1 MADNG
6 RAVQPKSVAIDSIV
20 CFGVPEKGP
29 AGPVEACRTTLEAM
43 SSVQAP
49 AVEPAAEA
57 GRPGGWAAVTGA
69 LTVVAGTLAALVAIL
84 VASASAAQALSL
96 LGIPDPGP
104 LTTYGL
110 PAVRALADL
119 FAALTV
125 GALLF
130 AAFLV
135 PPQRSGLLDTGGY
148 RAVRRAS
155 GLAFAWAVCAALLV
169 PLTVSDSTG
178 RPVTEVLA
186 PQELWGVID
195 QIELAGTWRVTAVG
209 AVLLAIAC
217 RLALR
222 WGWTPV
228 LFAGSVAVMMPL
240 ALTGHSSS
248 GGAHDVATNSL
259 ILHLIAAAVWVGGL
273 VALLVHA
280 LRDGTHTGVA
290 ARRFSP
296 LAAVSFVV
304 LAVSGVVNS
313 WVRVP
318 MDELFTSTY
327 GRLVLAK
334 AAALVVLGV
343 IGYFQRRSALP
354 ALAAEPGNQLAL
366 VRFAG
371 VETLIF
377 AATMGLAAGLG
388 RTPPPPPT
396 SVPTPIEVELGYE
409 LAGPPT
415 VSRLLFDWRFDLI
428 FGTLAIVLAVL
439 YLLGVRR
446 LRARGDSWPVGRT
459 LAWVLGCAVLLFT
472 TSSGVGRY
480 APAMFSVHM
489 GAHMA
494 LSMLVPIL
502 LALGGAVTLALRA
515 LPPAGRD
522 GAPGPREWILAAVHN
537 PVSRFLTHPIVAS
550 VVFVAGF
557 YALYLGGIFDSFV
570 DSHAAHVLMNLHF
583 LVSGY
588 LFYWVVIGIDPKPRR
603 VEPLTK
609 LAMVFGS
616 LPFHAFFGVVLMG
629 MSTVLGGWFYRSLGL
644 DWHSDLLGDQRTG
657 GSLAWASGEVPLVV
671 VMLALLIQW
680 SRSDARLARRTD
692 RAAERDDDAELA
704 AHNAM
709 FAELAKR
716 DRAMK

>member
-1 MADNG
+1 
-6 RAVQPKSVAIDSIV
+6 
-20 CFGVPEKGP
+20 
-29 AGPVEACRTTLEAM
+29 M
-43 SSVQAP
+43 SSAQAP
-49 AVEPAAEA
+49 AIEPATAA
-57 GRPGGWAAVTGA
+57 GRPGGTAVLTTV
-69 LTVVAGTLAALVAIL
+69 LTVVAAASAGLVSIL
-84 VASASAAQALSL
+84 VVGLSAAEALSL

-125 GALLF
+125 GSLLF

-155 GLAFAWAVCAALLV
+155 GLAAAWAVCAALLV

-178 RPVTEVLA
+178 RPVSAILA
-186 PQELWGVID
+186 PRDLWGVVD
-195 QIELAGTWRVTAVG
+195 DIELAGTWRITAIAALIL
-209 AVLLAIAC
+209 AVAC

-248 GGAHDVATNSL
+248 GGSHDVATNSL

-273 VALLVHA
+273 VAVLVHA
-280 LRDGTHTGVA
+280 LRDGRHTA
-290 ARRFSP
+290 LATRRFSVV
-296 LAAVSFVV
+296 AAVAFVV

-318 MDELFTSTY
+318 FDELFTSTY

-334 AAALVVLGV
+334 VAALAVLGV
-343 IGYFQRRSALP
+343 IGWFQRRAALP
-354 ALAAEPGNQLAL
+354 ALTADPADRRAL
-366 VRFAG
+366 IRFAG

-377 AATMGLAAGLG
+377 AATMGLAVGLG
-388 RTPPPPPT
+388 RTPPPPPA
-396 SVPTPIEVELGYE
+396 SVPTPVEVELGY
-409 LAGPPT
+409 LLDGPPT
-415 VSRLLFDWRFDLI
+415 LARLLFDWRFDLI

-459 LAWVLGCAVLLFT
+459 AAWLLGCAVLLFT

-494 LSMLVPIL
+494 LSMLTPIL
-502 LALGGAVTLALRA
+502 LALGGVVTLALRA
-515 LPPAGRD
+515 LPPAGRA

-550 VVFVAGF
+550 VLFVAGF
-557 YALYLGGIFDSFV
+557 YALYLGGIFDTFA
-570 DSHAAHVLMNLHF
+570 DSHTAHLLMNLHF
-583 LVSGY
+583 LLSGY
-588 LFYWVVIGIDPKPRR
+588 LFYWVVIGIDPKPRP
-603 VEPLTK
+603 VQPLTK

-629 MSTVLGGWFYRSLGL
+629 MSTVLAGWFYRSLDLG
-644 DWHSDLLGDQRTG
+644 WHTDLLGDQRTG

-716 DRAMK
+716 DRAVGR

>member
-1 MADNG
+1 
-6 RAVQPKSVAIDSIV
+6 
-20 CFGVPEKGP
+20 
-29 AGPVEACRTTLEAM
+29 M
-43 SSVQAP
+43 SSAQAP
-49 AVEPAAEA
+49 AAEPATEA
-57 GRPGGWAAVTGA
+57 GRPSSPAVLPTV
-69 LTVVAGTLAALVAIL
+69 LTVCAAALAALVSML
-84 VASASAAQALSL
+84 VVGLSAAQALSL

-110 PAVRALADL
+110 PALRALADL
-119 FAALTV
+119 FAAFTV
-125 GALLF
+125 GSLLC

-135 PPQRSGLLDTGGY
+135 PPQRGGLLDTGGY

-155 GLAFAWAVCAALLV
+155 NLAVAWAVSAALLV

-178 RPVTEVLA
+178 RPVTEILA
-186 PQELWGVID
+186 PRDLWRIAGG
-195 QIELAGTWRVTAVG
+195 IELAGTWRLTAIG
-209 AVLLAIAC
+209 ALLLAIGC

-228 LFAGSVAVMMPL
+228 LFGASVVVMMPL
-240 ALTGHSSS
+240 ALTGHSAS

-259 ILHLIAAAVWVGGL
+259 ILHLIAAAVWIGGL
-273 VALLVHA
+273 GALLVHA
-280 LRDGTHTGVA
+280 LRDGTHTALA
-290 ARRFSP
+290 ARRFSAVA
-296 LAAVSFVV
+296 LVSFGV

-318 MDELFTSTY
+318 WDELFSSTY

-334 AAALVVLGV
+334 AAALVILGV
-343 IGYFQRRSALP
+343 FGWFQRRAALP
-354 ALAAEPGNQLAL
+354 ALAADPDDRRALA
-366 VRFAG
+366 RFAS
-371 VETLIF
+371 VELLVF
-377 AATMGLAAGLG
+377 AATMGLAVGLG

-396 SVPTPIEVELGYE
+396 SVPTPMEVELGYN
-409 LAGPPT
+409 LDGPPT
-415 VSRLLFDWRFDLI
+415 VARLLFDWRFDLI

-446 LRARGDSWPVGRT
+446 LRARGDAWPAGRT
-459 LAWVLGCAVLLFT
+459 VAWLLGCAVLLFT

-494 LSMLVPIL
+494 LSMLTPIL
-502 LALGGAVTLALRA
+502 LALGGVVTLALRA
-515 LPPAGRD
+515 LPPAGRG

-537 PVSRFLTHPIVAS
+537 PVSRFLTQPIVAS
-550 VVFVAGF
+550 VLFVAGF
-557 YALYLGGIFDSFV
+557 YALYLGGIFDTYA
-570 DSHAAHVLMNLHF
+570 DSHTAHLLMNLHF
-583 LVSGY
+583 LLSGY

-603 VEPLTK
+603 VEPLTR

-629 MSTVLGGWFYRSLGL
+629 TSTVLAGWFYRSLDLG
-644 DWHSDLLGDQRTG
+644 WPIDLLGDQRTG
-657 GSLAWASGEVPLVV
+657 GSLAWATGEVPLVV
-671 VMLALLIQW
+671 VMLALLVQW

-709 FAELAKR
+709 FAQLAKR
-716 DRAMK
+716 DRASR